1 MAVKRFNEH
10 VCRYAL
16 CRVSC
21 IITPA
26 HASCPRIFFGALY
39 NAQVD
44 C

>member
-1 MAVKRFNEH
+1 MSVDM
-10 VCRYAL
+10 L

-26 HASCPRIFFGALY
+26 LAPCPKIFFGAALY